1 MSVTRIASRYAK
13 SLIDL
18 SVEQNKLERILEDV
32 ESFKEVSKNRD
43 FYLLIK
49 SPIVNASKKEDI
61 INSLF
66 NGKYDELTMAFLR
79 ILVNK
84 GREAYLPEIA
94 DEFILQYKKM
104 KHISSVRL
112 TTATKLSDA
121 AIQSIKDKLLA
132 SVDTEDN
139 IELEVII
146 DPNLIGGFI
155 VEFDDKLYDASVK
168 HKLDKLKKDFT
179 GNLYISQIIAK

>member
-32 ESFKEVSKNRD
+32 QSFKEVSKNRD

-66 NGKYDELTMAFLR
+66 EGKYDELTMAFLR

-94 DEFILQYKKM
+94 DEFVNQYKEI
-104 KHISSVRL
+104 KHISTVKL
-112 TTATKLSDA
+112 TTAAPLGAETVSR
-121 AIQSIKDKLLA
+121 IKQK
-132 SVDTEDN
+132 
-139 IELEVII
+139 
-146 DPNLIGGFI
+146 
-155 VEFDDKLYDASVK
+155 
-168 HKLDKLKKDFT
+168 
-179 GNLYISQIIAK
+179 